1 MSTPL
6 PFLAIVSLLVG
17 CHSTPH
23 GGQLPFRQ
31 MARDDVIR
39 QKVVGTWQ
47 ADARAFPGHAVTF
60 VFSPD
65 GSFISRKVLET
76 GEHRYDAHWRAEGGF
91 LILTPERGALPAQS
105 DQFIAVWRVDD
116 HELVCRPGIS
126 LAGEPW
132 RFTR

>member
-1 MSTPL
+1 MSAQY
-6 PFLAIVSLLVG
+6 PFLAFVLLLVG

-23 GGQLPFRQ
+23 GEAPRTRQL
-31 MARDDVIR
+31 ARDDVIR

-47 ADARAFPGHAVTF
+47 ADAQSFPGFVVTF
-60 VFSPD
+60 AFSPD
-65 GSFISRKVLET
+65 GSFTSRRVHET
-76 GEHRYDAHWRAEGGF
+76 GEHRYDAHWRPEGGY
-91 LILTPERGALPAQS
+91 LIVTPERGALPAES